1 MSRLQRREL
10 KLPSEYAIMEP
21 VLNLQ
26 RYLESSI
33 DSGEQTHRALEFVAA
48 LDLDF
53 LLRWK
58 MRAYTMAN

>member
-1 MSRLQRREL
+1 
-10 KLPSEYAIMEP
+10 MEP
-21 VLNLQ
+21 ALNLQ
-26 RYLESSI
+26 RYLGSSI
-33 DSGEQTHRALEFVAA
+33 DSGEQTHRAREFAVA